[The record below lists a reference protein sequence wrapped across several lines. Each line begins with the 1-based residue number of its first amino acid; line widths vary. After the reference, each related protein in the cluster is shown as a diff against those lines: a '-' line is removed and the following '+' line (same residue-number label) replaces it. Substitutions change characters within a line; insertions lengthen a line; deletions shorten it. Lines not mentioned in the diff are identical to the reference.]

1 MNKRRR
7 YKAKARRAEAAFWR
21 RAARPATFAFWRSRA
36 ERRLPVLTNEERAQ
50 AVAAL
55 NAAMRAV
62 YDRCERPPMPE
73 VEQT

>member
-21 RAARPATFAFWRSRA
+21 RAARPAMFKWWRSRV
-36 ERRLPVLTNEERAQ
+36 ERGLPVLTDAERAQ
-50 AVAAL
+50 ATAAL
-55 NAAMRAV
+55 NAAIRAV

-73 VEQT
+73 VDPS